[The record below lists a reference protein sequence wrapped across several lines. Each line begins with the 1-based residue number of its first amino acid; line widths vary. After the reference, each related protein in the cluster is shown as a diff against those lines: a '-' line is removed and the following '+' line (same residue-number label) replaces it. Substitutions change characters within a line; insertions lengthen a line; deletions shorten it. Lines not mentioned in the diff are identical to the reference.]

1 MATVLQLRRGNTATM
16 QAFTGA
22 TGEIVVNTDTDVI
35 HVHDG
40 TTSGGFALQKAQ
52 KMVRV
57 DFGSNATYETYGTIS
72 DPAAIANSTYVTA
85 VSMYASA
92 AASNGT
98 ATTAYFGDEN
108 EFDGYNCAAYV
119 SSNGVIT
126 YYITA
131 TPGPV
136 SNTRFFNYILS

>member
-1 MATVLQLRRGNTATM
+1 MATVLQLRRGNIAST

-22 TGEIVVNTDTDVI
+22 EGEITVNTDTEVI

-40 TTSGGFALQKAQ
+40 VTAGGLALQKAQ

-57 DFGSNATYETYGTIS
+57 DFGPNAVYQTAGTIS
-72 DPAAIANSTYVTA
+72 DSRAIANSTYVTA
-85 VSMYASA
+85 VSFWASG

-98 ATTAYFGDEN
+98 ATTAYYGDEG
-108 EFDGYNCAAYV
+108 EFDNFDCSAYV
-119 SSNGVIT
+119 SSNGVIS
-126 YYITA
+126 YYIVA